1 LLAFDI
7 LVNSLEIQ
15 AFMLA
20 GKGFLF
26 SFVVFLPTGLLEV
39 VRRRSEACGGRVVC
53 DLLNAILDSK

>member
-1 LLAFDI
+1 

-26 SFVVFLPTGLLEV
+26 SFGVFLPTGLLEV
-39 VRRRSEACGGRVVC
+39 VRRRSEACGRVVC

>member
-1 LLAFDI
+1 MLVFVI

-26 SFVVFLPTGLLEV
+26 SFGVFLPTGLLEV
-39 VRRRSEACGGRVVC
+39 VRRRSEACGRVVC
-53 DLLNAILDSK
+53 DLPDAILDSK